1 MIPPKT
7 DKKWED
13 LVTGKIN
20 LNFKSVPLGMMVSRH
35 QRQFQKD
42 NSKENGR
49 KLTEEAYSF
58 FVKFENI
65 LQDDI
70 KSIFG

>member
-7 DKKWED
+7 DRRWEV

-20 LNFKSVPLGMMVSRH
+20 SNFKCLPLGMMISR
-35 QRQFQKD
+35 QKREFQKD
-42 NSKENGR
+42 NSKEEIR
-49 KLTEEAYSF
+49 KLVDEAYSF
-58 FVKFENI
+58 FVKFESI